1 MSQTFAQLVDML
13 YAKNQRMM
21 DLIEQ
26 GGEFGIFGTGK
37 FSQESYAKIK
47 SMGGEAH
54 FFVDRNEISGEFL
67 GRPLHTIMHVSQYSP
82 PLFIASSWA
91 KEVVMDLRNAQYHG
105 EVFILDPFVTIFERM
120 TEIDKQQLLM
130 FYTDLTDDES
140 KRVLMSLILFRCG
153 EVESLVMS
161 DYPQYISPQVP
172 YASSDQVID
181 GGAYVGDTVQ
191 CLDEHGI
198 NVQAIHAFEP
208 DPENFEA
215 LLSYVQQSKQ
225 SVIAQQIG
233 LWSSTQVLTFSN
245 NQTVSYGR
253 KIDETGSTSIKTT
266 SIDEYAQSK
275 SIVPTMIKLDIEG
288 AEQQALQGA
297 KNTISTFKPKL
308 AISVYHIYSDLWRL
322 PNYIKKLNPNYQFY
336 LGHHRTNWMETVLYG
351 L

>member
-1 MSQTFAQLVDML
+1 MSQTFVQLVDML

-37 FSQESYAKIK
+37 LARDSYAKIK
-47 SMGGEAH
+47 VLGGDTRY
-54 FFVDRNEISGEFL
+54 FVDRNQDQGCFL
-67 GRPLHTIMHVSQYSP
+67 DHPLHTIESASQFDV

-91 KEVVMDLRNAQYHG
+91 QEVVQDLRAAHFCG
-105 EVFILDPFVTIFERM
+105 EVFIIDPFVTLFERM
-120 TEIDKQQLLM
+120 TSLDKQQLLA
-130 FYTDLTDDES
+130 LHAELADEDS
-140 KRVLMSLILFRCG
+140 KRMLAALVSFRCG
-153 EVESLVMS
+153 DVGHLYMS
-161 DYPQYISPQVP
+161 DYPQYLSPQVP

-208 DPENFEA
+208 DPENFEV

-233 LWSSTQVLTFSN
+233 LWSSAQVLTFSN

-253 KIDETGSTSIKTT
+253 KIDETGSTSIETT
-266 SIDEYAQSK
+266 SIDEYAKSQ
-275 SIVPTMIKLDIEG
+275 SIVPTVIKLDIEG

-297 KNTISTFKPKL
+297 ANTISTLKPKL
-308 AISVYHIYSDLWRL
+308 AISVYHIHSDLWRL
-322 PNYIKKLNPNYQFY
+322 PAYIKTLNPNYQFY

-351 L
+351 C